1 MIIDYID
8 IIYSLK
14 KSGGFNMKKNV
25 LLIILCILLTASIFA
40 DTKIYKLGQAQ
51 SKRGTVNV
59 DYVNVGKAG
68 KGDYIKLSI
77 KKLKVYANIFLPY
90 DLKDVRRHIDKFA
103 QWRQTAIDNDYYVLN
118 KKIGD
123 LSTIRID
130 FATIGKEYE
139 IVFLEKRTGLKIVS
153 FSLEQ
158 IQAFRDIITD
168 EKIDYV
174 TNKERRRKEKEDEL
188 FK

>member
-1 MIIDYID
+1 
-8 IIYSLK
+8 
-14 KSGGFNMKKNV
+14 MKKDV
-25 LLIILCILLTASIFA
+25 LLIIFYVLITTLFFGQ
-40 DTKIYKLGQAQ
+40 TKIYELGKAQ
-51 SKRGTVNV
+51 SKRGIVDV

-68 KGDYIKLSI
+68 KGDYIKLSL
-77 KKLKVYANIFLPY
+77 KKFKVYANIFLPY
-90 DLKDVRRHIDKFA
+90 DLKELRRHIDKFA
-103 QWRQTAIDNDYYVLN
+103 EWRQTAIDTDYYVLN

-123 LSTIRID
+123 ISTIRID
-130 FATIGKEYE
+130 FVTIGKEYE

-153 FSLEQ
+153 FDLAQ